1 MGSYVPPT
9 SLLSSIFLPNPLKD
23 IKKEVYGNADSNS
36 RSLQASTMIDKW
48 KKLQTRMHSFPF
60 LLPPCLSPLH
70 LEPPRVG
77 EKEGDD
83 QPKNRSSNSQ
93 ILGQMS
99 SVDPL
104 AKTDDQDTS
113 AKWECRQS
121 PILMPPRVA
130 KILNQENHVSTT
142 QWLPEDVWKDLNFM
156 VGLSSKVMRC
166 VCGLEKW
173 YHILKPEEATKLY
186 SNHFIKV
193 RRMFFERCVNKA
205 VERMEDKGGIR
216 LSIREVFCV
225 SYQELRRMHCKK
237 E

>member
-1 MGSYVPPT
+1 
-9 SLLSSIFLPNPLKD
+9 
-23 IKKEVYGNADSNS
+23 
-36 RSLQASTMIDKW
+36 
-48 KKLQTRMHSFPF
+48 MHSFPF
-60 LLPPCLSPLH
+60 LLPPCLSLLH
-70 LEPPRVG
+70 LDLFKLRPPRVG
-77 EKEGDD
+77 EKDDDD
-83 QPKNRSSNSQ
+83 QPKNQSSNSHTP
-93 ILGQMS
+93 GQTS

-156 VGLSSKVMRC
+156 VGLSSSLYLKVMRC

-205 VERMEDKGGIR
+205 VERMEVKGGIR

-225 SYQELRRMHCKK
+225 SYQELRRIHCKK
-237 E
+237 EYLRRKLMCVGWYPYKPLSLANLVNLRTRFLFRGVVLSHPEIF